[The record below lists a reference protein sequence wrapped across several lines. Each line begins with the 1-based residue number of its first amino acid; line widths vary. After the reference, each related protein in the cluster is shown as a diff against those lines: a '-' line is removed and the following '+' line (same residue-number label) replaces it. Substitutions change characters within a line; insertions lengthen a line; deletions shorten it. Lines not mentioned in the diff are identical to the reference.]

1 MHPCMCIN
9 QMPARGADC
18 CSGCDWGA
26 SVGRLEEAEESSD
39 EVIEIAPGAKLSRS
53 PLYCF
58 IQPPSTTQIKI
69 LKYPSLNSHMDFC
82 FFVRIFYLH

>member
-1 MHPCMCIN
+1 MAVTGE
-9 QMPARGADC
+9 PA
-18 CSGCDWGA
+18 WG
-26 SVGRLEEAEESSD
+26 GQRRQEAEESSD